1 MSNEKE
7 EREDRNLQEEVSREW
22 EEIVSSES
30 DRLENMEKQVTDRL
44 GSRESSLFGW
54 LSRLKRSFGRLLDN
68 LTPLQR
74 YGVAGGA
81 MAAVLLGLLLGWF
94 LSPSVDSG
102 GRTVVFKVP
111 ASKAQSVEL
120 AGDFS
125 GFKPIEMKDEN
136 GDGTWTLRMKLGEG
150 KYEYY
155 YLVNGEKKSERYP
168 LADEVVRDWDN
179 TKNGIRYIGEK
190 DRGSGEKS
198 GDAKEA

>member
-1 MSNEKE
+1 MSKEKE
-7 EREDRNLQEEVSREW
+7 ETDDLNLQEEVSREW
-22 EEIVSSES
+22 EEIVASES

-44 GSRESSLFGW
+44 GSRENSFLGW
-54 LSRLKRSFGRLLDN
+54 LDRVKRSFGRFLGN
-68 LTPLQR
+68 LTSLQR

-81 MAAVLLGLLLGWF
+81 VAAVLLGLLLGWF

-136 GDGTWTLRMKLGEG
+136 GDGTWKLRMKLGEG

-155 YLVNGEKKSERYP
+155 YLVNGKKKSETYP
-168 LADEVVRDWDN
+168 MADLVVRGWDN
-179 TKNGIRYIGEK
+179 SKNGIRYIGESEPE
-190 DRGSGEKS
+190 GGEK
-198 GDAKEA
+198 DDNAKEA